1 MLDADSWRSS
11 VKDWGGFRL
20 ADYIEWVIDTYGEEE
35 ANKLFA
41 HADSYRAVMDVK
53 NSVEE
58 PIDRQPTQIL
68 TSASM
73 VKAAQEILNNAMKDV
88 YDKHEYNQPRL

>member
-1 MLDADSWRSS
+1 MRRDWNKSIVDWDNHRLNDYYKW
-11 VKDWGGFRL
+11 VK
-20 ADYIEWVIDTYGEEE
+20 ETYGDDEFL
-35 ANKLFA
+35 KGFI
-41 HADSYRAVMDVK
+41 HVDGYRAVMDVK
-53 NSVEE
+53 NSVE